1 MQITFL
7 IGGTGNQFFQ
17 FATSRPDAKMST
29 IFLRQRLRKILG
41 WTQHEQVIDYEGP
54 GPIKTALAL
63 VTLGFDIALAKIAKT
78 SLFTEFDTRGLKLE
92 PKIAPI
98 IRLGYFQEA
107 QVTRSLAEIGRQI
120 APTPKQGL
128 LAMHVRG
135 GDLLELERAG
145 KNEYGMLDNT
155 YYRFGIEKVRSEL
168 ASQDRNAAEVLVLT
182 DDPEYA
188 STQDFCMDGM
198 PEPVIRRAPL
208 KETLALAVGAEW
220 FISSNST
227 MSYWI
232 IQLREGQGTFAPQPF
247 QKRRDYDVHSAA
259 QRLGFDYK

>member
-29 IFLRQRLRKILG
+29 VFLQQSVRKILG
-41 WTQHEQVIDYEGP
+41 WTQHEQVINYDGA
-54 GPIKTALAL
+54 GLFKTALAFAI
-63 VTLGFDIALAKIAKT
+63 LGFDIALAKIAKV

-92 PKIAPI
+92 PKISPI
-98 IRLGYFQEA
+98 VRLGYFQEA

-120 APTPKQGL
+120 APTPQQGL

-135 GDLLELERAG
+135 GDLLRLEQAG
-145 KNEYGMLDNT
+145 KNEYGMLDNS
-155 YYRFGIEKVRSEL
+155 YYRSGIEKVRDKL
-168 ASQDRNAAEVLVLT
+168 ASEDRNAAEVLVLT

-188 STQDFCMDGM
+188 ATQNFSIDGM
-198 PEPVIRRAPL
+198 PEPVIKRVPL

-232 IQLREGQGTFAPQPF
+232 IQLREGQRTFAPQPF
-247 QKRRDYDVHSAA
+247 QKRRDYDVHTAA
-259 QRLGFDYK
+259 QRVRFEYK